1 MGVNSLSGVGAS
13 FFSQLLSVP
22 VDVVTQRLMVSK
34 GIKKPSSTSP
44 TISSTTSSPTSS
56 QGRMTT
62 LKMIKTIY
70 GERGFIGFYRLSLF
84 FIFSSVL

>member
-34 GIKKPSSTSP
+34 GIKKPSSSSP
-44 TISSTTSSPTSS
+44 TQSSTTSS